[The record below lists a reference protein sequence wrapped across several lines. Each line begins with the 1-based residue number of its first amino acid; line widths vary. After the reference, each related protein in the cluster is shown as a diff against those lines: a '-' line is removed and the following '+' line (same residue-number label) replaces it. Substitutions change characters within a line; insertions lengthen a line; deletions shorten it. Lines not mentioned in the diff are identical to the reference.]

1 WRDLGASIERVA
13 LGFGIALVL
22 ALLIGSLVGG
32 SRVVERALDPTLQ
45 AIRAVPSLAWVPLI
59 LLWLGIGEAAKI
71 TLVAIGAFFP
81 IYVALVSGIH
91 GVDRKLV
98 EVGTIFGLS
107 RTALITRVLV
117 PATLPQLLVGAR
129 IGLTQAWLFLVAA
142 ELLAATNG
150 LGFLLT
156 DGQQTSRTDEILVA
170 ILLFAMCGKLSET
183 GMRALERRL
192 VGWTDTVPAQWRFA
206 GAPTDRKAPRRAFA
220 GCARPTERISSSTA
234 SISMSRAGS
243 ASPCSVRA
251 VAASRPCCAAS
262 PGSSA
267 VTRGRLQPPARSA

>member
-1 WRDLGASIERVA
+1 VVRVLVPLALFAAWWAATASGFIKSYQLASPRDVGRELLDLAQSGLLWRDLGASIERVA
-13 LGFGIALVL
+13 IGFAIALAVALVL
-22 ALLIGSLVGG
+22 GSLVGG
-32 SRVVERALDPTLQ
+32 SRVAERALDPTLQ
-45 AIRAVPSLAWVPLI
+45 GIRAVPSLAWVPLI
-59 LLWLGIGEAAKI
+59 LLWLGIGETAKI

-81 IYVALVSGIH
+81 IYVALVSGIR

-107 RTALITRVLV
+107 RLALVVRVLV

-170 ILLFAMCGKLSET
+170 ILLFAACGKLSET
-183 GMRALERRL
+183 LMRALEKRL
-192 VGWTDTVPAQWRFA
+192 VGWTDTAVPA
-206 GAPTDRKAPRRAFA
+206 
-220 GCARPTERISSSTA
+220 
-234 SISMSRAGS
+234 
-243 ASPCSVRA
+243 
-251 VAASRPCCAAS
+251 
-262 PGSSA
+262 
-267 VTRGRLQPPARSA
+267 

>member
-1 WRDLGASIERVA
+1 MGRFAVPLAIVGAWWAASASGLVKSYQLASPRDVVRELADLAVSGVLWRDLGASTERVA
-13 LGFGIALVL
+13 LGFAIALVL
-22 ALLIGSLVGG
+22 ALVLGSLVGG
-32 SRVVERALDPTLQ
+32 SRVAERALDPTLQ

-59 LLWLGIGEAAKI
+59 LLWLGIGETAKI

-81 IYVALVSGIH
+81 IYVALHSGIR

-107 RTALITRVLV
+107 RFALIARVLV

-142 ELLAATNG
+142 ELLAASSG

-170 ILLFAMCGKLSET
+170 ILLFAACGKLSES
-183 GMRALERRL
+183 GMRWLERRL
-192 VGWTDTVPAQWRFA
+192 VGWTDTVPA
-206 GAPTDRKAPRRAFA
+206 
-220 GCARPTERISSSTA
+220 
-234 SISMSRAGS
+234 
-243 ASPCSVRA
+243 
-251 VAASRPCCAAS
+251 
-262 PGSSA
+262 
-267 VTRGRLQPPARSA
+267 

>member
-1 WRDLGASIERVA
+1 VGRLLVPLALFAAWWAVTATGVIKSYQLASPRDVVRELFDLAQTGLLWRDLGASIERVA
-13 LGFGIALVL
+13 LGFAIALAL
-22 ALLIGSLVGG
+22 ALIVGSLVGG
-32 SRVVERALDPTLQ
+32 SRVAERALDPTLQ

-59 LLWLGIGEAAKI
+59 LLWLGIGEQAKV

-98 EVGTIFGLS
+98 EVGAIFGLS
-107 RTALITRVLV
+107 RIALITRVLV

-156 DGQQTSRTDEILVA
+156 DGQQTARTDEILVA
-170 ILLFAMCGKLSET
+170 ILLFAACGKLSES
-183 GMRALERRL
+183 GMRWLEKRL
-192 VGWTDTVPAQWRFA
+192 VGWTDTVP
-206 GAPTDRKAPRRAFA
+206 
-220 GCARPTERISSSTA
+220 
-234 SISMSRAGS
+234 
-243 ASPCSVRA
+243 V
-251 VAASRPCCAAS
+251 
-262 PGSSA
+262 
-267 VTRGRLQPPARSA
+267 